1 VRRMINERYGKSR
14 SRKSDKRVRK
24 ELSVDSLVREYQEHT
39 RQQQELVIR
48 ARTVHERLL
57 VLVTSMSRLLTDEHF
72 ATLLRAEKLDA
83 LPAVLVT
90 SN

>member
-1 VRRMINERYGKSR
+1 
-14 SRKSDKRVRK
+14 
-24 ELSVDSLVREYQEHT
+24 
-39 RQQQELVIR
+39 
-48 ARTVHERLL
+48 VHERLL

-72 ATLLRAEKLDA
+72 ATLLRAENLDA